1 MKRLNLLPEEL
12 RPRRAA
18 EPRVSRRA
26 PLGSRLRQA
35 PGLWYA
41 VTVIGLL
48 ACVAL
53 GQGVAL
59 WRYRTGTGEL
69 RKELGQL
76 QRLSAQMKTQ
86 QQALNV
92 RRADLASVRE
102 QLEARRAALVSAR
115 QPPVPIST
123 VLAELV
129 QALPTEVWITKLS
142 FTGELLKI
150 IGATTDAQSV
160 ANLMSKLDEAQRF
173 SETRFTYTQRAN
185 DTEEAP
191 FTFEISTRPVL
202 HEPSVRGG
210 SAPDD
215 KA

>member
-12 RPRRAA
+12 RPRKAA

-26 PLGSRLRQA
+26 PLRSRL
-35 PGLWYA
+35 PGLGYA
-41 VTVIGLL
+41 VAVIGLL

-53 GQGVAL
+53 GQGVTL
-59 WRYRTGTGEL
+59 WRYRTGTSDL

-92 RRADLASVRE
+92 QRADLASVRE
-102 QLEARRAALVSAR
+102 QLEARRTALVSAR
-115 QPPVPIST
+115 QPAVPVST

-129 QALPTEVWITKLS
+129 QALPAEVWITKLS
-142 FTGELLKI
+142 FTGDLLKI
-150 IGATTDAQSV
+150 VGATTDAQSV
-160 ANLMSKLDEAQRF
+160 ANLMAKLDGTQRF